1 MIVRRRVVTCGPE
14 ALLESLD
21 RGNRV
26 VERQVISDHEA
37 RQLVE
42 EGMVSDLGMIH
53 PLHPMH
59 PHRNGVPAMHG
70 LGESEDYTPV
80 WIMGALGLAVLYLLS

>member
-1 MIVRRRVVTCGPE
+1 
-14 ALLESLD
+14 
-21 RGNRV
+21 
-26 VERQVISDHEA
+26 
-37 RQLVE
+37 
-42 EGMVSDLGMIH
+42 MIH

-70 LGESEDYTPV
+70 FDDSDYTPV